1 MDPIT
6 IAIMIAVLILAEALR
21 PKPKIESQRPP
32 GLGDF
37 NFPTAEEGRPIPL
50 VWGRV
55 LTQGPNVVWYG
66 DLRTDVLFKK
76 IKTGLF
82 SSKRTAVGYKYYLG
96 VQMALCRGQIDGV
109 RQVWIGDKRVKD
121 GSTLSTSTFDVDLP
135 LLYGGDETGQG
146 GVQATV
152 SVYLG
157 STSQAADA
165 YLGNFQDAGA
175 GSNRTPAYRGTA
187 YLVLRGLGK
196 TGAST
201 GGAYLGNQTSVEP
214 WKLEVER
221 YPALFSGQ
229 SSGENKVNSGVD
241 ANPINALYELLTNS
255 EWGFGY
261 ASSLVDVGASS
272 SFRSAATTMST
283 EGNGFSMLLDS
294 GISREDFQKELERQI
309 GGVCVWDHAIGKYKI
324 KLARADYDVNTVAQA
339 TASNVL
345 KVENFTRGAW
355 TDTTNFVQ
363 LKYNKRDDVYKET
376 FALATDG
383 ANAQIQGGDSVT
395 TTLSVASPV
404 SYPGVKNPTLAGQLA
419 WRDLR
424 SLSYPLAKV
433 DLTVDRTFWATTPGD
448 VVAWTDATYGLTKM
462 PLRVLRADYGQLGD
476 ERIILQCV
484 QDVFYFAASSF
495 GVPPSTSWTVP
506 SQSLIA
512 FPTTDQLAFE
522 APRAVVERDPQF
534 SGDIQAS
541 KVLCAARKQG
551 GETTFQV
558 RQRHSSGTPSGS
570 FTLAGEV
577 VGFVK
582 IGSLDANLAA
592 GTAVPTTTI
601 TVTATPDSKAELLA
615 LFDGNA
621 TIETMGKD
629 LQCLVRVGSE
639 FMLVMSAQAN
649 GAKVDL
655 KTVYRG
661 VLDSVQMAHT
671 AGDYVWMLFVG
682 SGLADVPFVNTD
694 NVDLELRARS
704 PKETFAGSVTTISLT
719 MDKRTLRPYPVAN
732 VLFDGSSTA
741 YGTPNLQA
749 SGSGLNGLRTQVS
762 WYRRDYRVADEVL
775 ALLSDGTTVDAS
787 TKHQLEVRADPT
799 GVNTLVG
806 SVSSYAT
813 GVGPLNVLL
822 VDVVTA
828 AAIGTTLRFTVRT
841 EHDAYG
847 YSALTNRHDLTFD
860 VVPTAATYSGK
871 AYLGGGLA
879 ANVSSASYT
888 AAATGTF
895 TLNIGAAQST
905 ANIQVSVA
913 GGGFSTVIT
922 PGNTTGTFSATS
934 GQTIVVRRTVS
945 ESPNPNF
952 VELRNPSAAVVGY
965 GSFKL

>member
-6 IAIMIAVLILAEALR
+6 IAILIAVLVLAEALR
-21 PKPKIESQRPP
+21 PKPKVESQRPP

-96 VQMALCRGQIDGV
+96 VQMALCRGQIDGI
-109 RQVWIGDKRVKD
+109 RQVWIGDKRMKD
-121 GSTLSTSTFDVDLP
+121 GSTLATSTFDVDLP

-152 SVYLG
+152 TVYPG
-157 STSQAADA
+157 STSQTADP

-187 YLVLRGLGK
+187 YVVLRALGNSS
-196 TGAST
+196 ST
-201 GGAYLGNQTSVEP
+201 RGGAYLGNQTSVEP
-214 WKLEVER
+214 WKFEVER

-229 SSGENKVNSGVD
+229 ASGENKVNSSVD
-241 ANPINALYELLTNS
+241 ASIPNVLYELLTNT
-255 EWGFGY
+255 EWGYGY
-261 ASSLVDVGASS
+261 DSALISTAS
-272 SFRSAATTMST
+272 FKAAADTLRT

-294 GISREDFQKELERQI
+294 GISREDFQKELERQM
-309 GGVCVWDHAIGKYKI
+309 GGVCVWDHATGKYVV

-383 ANAQIQGGDSVT
+383 ANAQIQGGGSVGT
-395 TTLSVASPV
+395 AQSVASPV
-404 SYPGVKNPTLAGQLA
+404 AYPGVKNPTLAGQLA

-448 VVAWTDATYGLTKM
+448 VIAWTDSTYGLTKL
-462 PLRVLRADYGQLGD
+462 PLRVLRADYGRLGD
-476 ERIILQCV
+476 ERIVLSCV

-506 SQSLIA
+506 SQALIA

-522 APRAVVERDPQF
+522 APRAIVERDPQF

-541 KVLCAARKQG
+541 KVLCAARRQG

-558 RQRHSSGTPSGS
+558 KQRHSPGSPSGS

-601 TVTATPDSKAELLA
+601 TITATPDSKADLLA

-629 LQCLVRVGSE
+629 LQCLVRVGNE
-639 FMLVMSAQAN
+639 FMLVTSAQAN

-694 NVDLELRARS
+694 NVDLEFRARS
-704 PKETFAGSVTTISLT
+704 PKEVFAGSVTTISLA
-719 MDKRTLRPYPVAN
+719 MDRRTIRPYPVAN
-732 VLFDGSSTA
+732 FLFDGSSTP
-741 YGTPNLQA
+741 YTTPNLQG
-749 SGSGLNGLRTQVS
+749 SGSGLNGLRTTVG

-775 ALLSDGTTVDAS
+775 ALLSDGSTVDAS

-799 GVNTLVG
+799 GANTLVG
-806 SVSSYAT
+806 SITSYAA

-828 AAIGTTLRFTVRT
+828 AAIGTSLRFTIRT

-847 YSALTNRHDLTFD
+847 YSALTNRHDATFD
-860 VVPTAATYSGK
+860 VTPTSATYSGK
-871 AYLGGGLA
+871 FYLGGGLA

-913 GGGFSTVIT
+913 GGAFTTVIT
-922 PGNTTGTFSATS
+922 PGLTTGTFSATS
-934 GQTIVVRRTVS
+934 GQSIVVRRTVS

-952 VELRNPSAAVVGY
+952 VELKNPSAAVVAY
-965 GSFKL
+965 GSFRS